1 MHAGKKNKSSWKVAN
16 KPLRGFD
23 HLASAGFAE
32 GHHSNSLVVLRTV
45 AEDRLESNFA
55 SDQDHA
61 FRTVVPPHQPT
72 CSYT

>member
-23 HLASAGFAE
+23 HLASAGFTE
-32 GHHSNSLVVLRTV
+32 GHHSNSLVVSRTV

-61 FRTVVPPHQPT
+61 FRTVVPLHQPT